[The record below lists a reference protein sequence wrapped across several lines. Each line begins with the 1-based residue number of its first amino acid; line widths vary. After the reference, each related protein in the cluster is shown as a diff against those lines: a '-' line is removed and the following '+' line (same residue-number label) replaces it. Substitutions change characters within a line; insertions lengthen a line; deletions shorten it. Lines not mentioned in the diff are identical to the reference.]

1 MTADGPRGGE
11 GETANQ
17 AARPIRSQMW
27 KMARRFGPLLLVLVA
42 VIAAFASGL
51 TKHLSLHELRARR
64 EGLEALVHAHPVTSL
79 LLYIGAYTASV
90 AVSLPAA
97 LVLTLTG
104 GLLFGAWLGGFAA
117 SFSCTLGAA
126 LVFLVCRTA
135 IGDALRSRAGPTA
148 ARIEGA
154 VRRDAFSYIV
164 TLRLIPVMPFWL
176 ANLALGFIDIPLGTF
191 VLATFLGI
199 LPVSLIYAGLGS
211 GLDHMFSHHQRP
223 DLHLVMHTNIL
234 VPLVGLAIL
243 SLAPIAWRRFR
254 PSAVVEGAPGGEVEL
269 VALAAKDSPKESLA
283 SLPKRPG

>member
-1 MTADGPRGGE
+1 MTADSPMGGRRD
-11 GETANQ
+11 
-17 AARPIRSQMW
+17 AADRIWRL
-27 KMARRFGPLLLVLVA
+27 ARRFGPLFLVLAA
-42 VIAAFASGL
+42 VVAAFASGL

-64 EGLEALVHAHPVTSL
+64 EALEALVHAHPVTSL
-79 LLYIGAYTASV
+79 LLYVGVYTASV
-90 AVSLPAA
+90 SLSLPAA

-117 SFSCTLGAA
+117 ALSCTLGATI
-126 LVFLVCRTA
+126 LFLVCRTA

-176 ANLALGFIDIPLGTF
+176 ANLALGFIDIPLGVF
-191 VLATFLGI
+191 VLASFLGI

-211 GLDHMFSHHQRP
+211 GLDHMFAHHRRP

-234 VPLVGLAIL
+234 VPLIGLAVL
-243 SLAPIAWRRFR
+243 SLAPIVWRRLR
-254 PSAVVEGAPGGEVEL
+254 PAAAPAGNPEFI
-269 VALAAKDSPKESLA
+269 AQPAHDSPEESGP
-283 SLPKRPG
+283 SLPKPPA